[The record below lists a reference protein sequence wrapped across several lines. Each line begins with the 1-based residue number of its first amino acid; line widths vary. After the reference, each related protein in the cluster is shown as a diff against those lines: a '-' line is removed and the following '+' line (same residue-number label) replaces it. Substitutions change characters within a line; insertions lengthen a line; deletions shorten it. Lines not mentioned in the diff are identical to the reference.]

1 MVVLSLFIPEPIN
14 IHITKNTFIRYGG
27 CNNTSEIGLIE
38 SINHEHNT
46 VTVRRFL
53 GWSDLQEAIG
63 ERRIPNV
70 SFWPTE
76 ASYHPPYLCDS
87 DLHALVPIER
97 VQGIAFVFFYK
108 DNIVEKLYGLANV
121 FIVSSVYDS
130 NLGTI
135 NHLQS
140 FLPFPSSDTNSHLLT
155 CFPSTTLRQILGIK
169 EAVQRLMN
177 TRSMSSR
184 CYQSTTIHNIDP
196 LTWYYMLRVLQM
208 NCSFKHVV
216 IQHTYV
222 NRDEF
227 VLEKKRVLQASVLLT
242 FPFHLKVAQKLLG
255 LTVGIGTRKVLRCT
269 LKRRGVMA
277 REVTYA
283 QMEYSDTMNVI
294 PFENEILVEEMTRRG
309 LEFKY
314 LESTMEL
321 HVNVRFR
328 KLKGREQL
336 ERHFMDRRITNSHRT
351 LIDDTY
357 PLYATTS
364 VFGAEIKTINLTA
377 KQVVLSDGR
386 TISINDICNEID
398 RLLY

>member
-1 MVVLSLFIPEPIN
+1 
-14 IHITKNTFIRYGG
+14 
-27 CNNTSEIGLIE
+27 
-38 SINHEHNT
+38 
-46 VTVRRFL
+46 
-53 GWSDLQEAIG
+53 
-63 ERRIPNV
+63 
-70 SFWPTE
+70 
-76 ASYHPPYLCDS
+76 
-87 DLHALVPIER
+87 
-97 VQGIAFVFFYK
+97 
-108 DNIVEKLYGLANV
+108 
-121 FIVSSVYDS
+121 
-130 NLGTI
+130 
-135 NHLQS
+135 
-140 FLPFPSSDTNSHLLT
+140 
-155 CFPSTTLRQILGIK
+155 
-169 EAVQRLMN
+169 
-177 TRSMSSR
+177 
-184 CYQSTTIHNIDP
+184 
-196 LTWYYMLRVLQM
+196 
-208 NCSFKHVV
+208 
-216 IQHTYV
+216 
-222 NRDEF
+222 
-227 VLEKKRVLQASVLLT
+227 
-242 FPFHLKVAQKLLG
+242 
-255 LTVGIGTRKVLRCT
+255 
-269 LKRRGVMA
+269 MA